1 MSGLD
6 WIELTTYTGRRI
18 LGNRNQIRYIEEY
31 DTQKLHASVHL
42 AGLPSSLLV
51 CESYDDIR
59 RWLTRGG
66 MPHE

>member
-6 WIELTTYTGRRI
+6 WIELTTYTGRRLLI
-18 LGNRNQIRYIEEY
+18 NRNQIRYVEEY
-31 DTQKLHASVHL
+31 DTKVLHASVHL
-42 AGLPSSLLV
+42 AGLPSPLLV
-51 CESYDDIR
+51 QETYDDIR